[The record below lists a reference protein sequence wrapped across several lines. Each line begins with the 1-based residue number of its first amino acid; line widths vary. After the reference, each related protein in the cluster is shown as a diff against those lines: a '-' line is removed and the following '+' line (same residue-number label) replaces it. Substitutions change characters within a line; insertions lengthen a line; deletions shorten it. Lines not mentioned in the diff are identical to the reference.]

1 MKKFNLTGILLA
13 SSILFSCQPKTEKKE
28 PIIYQNNQN
37 FKYDDEPSKEKTI
50 DTINK
55 KANLTKNKASKDN
68 G

>member
-55 KANLTKNKASKDN
+55 KANLTKTKVTIDN

>member
-1 MKKFNLTGILLA
+1 MKKLNLTVILLT
-13 SSILFSCQPKTEKKE
+13 SSILFSCQPKIEKKE

-37 FKYDDEPSKEKTI
+37 FKYDDEPAKEKTI

-55 KANLTKNKASKDN
+55 KTNLTQTKVTKNN

>member
-55 KANLTKNKASKDN
+55 KANLTKTKASKDN